1 MERIG
6 TISKLSLFWAD
17 CYRLL
22 RLAMQAGLTMRMW
35 RHRMLYRQHL
45 RGLEDHLLDD
55 LGLTRA
61 EAEREA
67 ARPFWQRGWRDD

>member
-1 MERIG
+1 
-6 TISKLSLFWAD
+6 
-17 CYRLL
+17 
-22 RLAMQAGLTMRMW
+22 MRMW
-35 RHRMLYRQHL
+35 RHRVLYRQHL
-45 RGLEDHLLDD
+45 RGLDDHLLDD